1 MSQETVEVVRQAAE
15 AIDRR
20 DRTAW
25 LALDHEECEVVALDD
40 WPEPGVRGAEAAWNF
55 YGTVFDALDRIGRS
69 GIGDVELA
77 DVGTDKVLAHLR
89 NELSGK
95 SGAGVRFNFWVVVT
109 LRQGKIVRE
118 HWFADHDEALEA
130 AGLRE

>member
-1 MSQETVEVVRQAAE
+1 MSQENVEVVRQAAE

-25 LALDHEECEVVALDD
+25 LALYHEECEVVAIDD
-40 WPEPGVRGAEAAWNF
+40 WPEPGVTGAEAVWNF

-69 GIGDVELA
+69 GIGDVELT

-89 NELSGK
+89 NELTGE
-95 SGAGVRFNFWVVVT
+95 SGAGVEFNFWVVVT
-109 LRQGKIVRE
+109 LRHGQIVRE
-118 HWFADHDEALEA
+118 HWFADHDEALQA
-130 AGLRE
+130 ARISE